1 MNKQTILSNAQC
13 EQAVKAAPNAIIRNM
28 DYIAASANSLHLTEK
43 QGKQY
48 LRILLLAAAA
58 KIAERDFISKKN

>member
-1 MNKQTILSNAQC
+1 MNRNNILSDTQC
-13 EQAVKAAPNAIIRNM
+13 EQAVKAASSAIIRNM
-28 DYIAASANSLHLTEK
+28 GYIAASANAMHLTEA

-58 KIAERDFISKKN
+58 KIAERDFINK